1 MDVKTTKA
9 TFRAINE
16 ELECY
21 TMQDAFSCDINI
33 GISKR
38 GVIIQDCDDEVLIPT
53 ENIETFRTL
62 LRYAEAKCRNKALA
76 VQKESP
82 ND

>member
-9 TFRAINE
+9 TFRALNE

-21 TMQDAFSCDINI
+21 TMQDAFHCDINI

-38 GVIIQDCDDEVLIPT
+38 GVIIQDCADEVLIPV

-62 LRYAEAKCRNKALA
+62 LRYAEAKCKSKALA
-76 VQKESP
+76 AQGDSE
-82 ND
+82 